1 MNFSFELLEV
11 MDQSTHKY
19 SSTSVSGTRGN
30 VSSSTEHHVDQE
42 IWTRN
47 PISGKER
54 VLNLSS
60 RTEKLGINN
69 VDTRPGHRLVT
80 VRSPSDTLVRL
91 HSESLGIS
99 YGGDG
104 RFNPWLA
111 PTQADVVKT
120 SIVAMIMS
128 LVPLFGP
135 LILALLLVGGV
146 FKGTCS
152 NRCGFNA
159 GASASLFAA
168 LVLGVAWTYSLA
180 SGATDSSGD
189 NLLPALWLKTL
200 VSTLKCNTLDRIG
213 CRHGKTV
220 SASECRGARG
230 DPCRAQERI
239 VAARDRSQLG
249 SERVDGLARTGA

>member
-189 NLLPALWLKTL
+189 NLLPALWLKTHL
-200 VSTLKCNTLDRIG
+200 PWGV
-213 CRHGKTV
+213 V
-220 SASECRGARG
+220 SALGYAAASFFLRRESVKNDALIRDGIRKIL
-230 DPCRAQERI
+230 QE
-239 VAARDRSQLG
+239 AA
-249 SERVDGLARTGA
+249 